1 MLPVLRSCPPGDP
14 GGQFALKAEPDGFRT
29 GPTAAGRLPL
39 LDPAELDR
47 AAALAPGPRAAFVA
61 GRLALRALAAELLDV
76 PSPDLTIN
84 FSCPR
89 CGTGPGLSHGRPGYA
104 FRGKPAPLALSLSR
118 SSGWIVL
125 AALVEP
131 PPGVTIGVDLEDP
144 ARLDFDGFDGVALTR
159 AERAGLAGLSGP
171 ALLQERARLW
181 ARKEAWLKM
190 TGRGLTTAPDT
201 VDVLH
206 RAELRD
212 LAPGEAGLP
221 PDLRA
226 AVALSAAGL

>member
-1 MLPVLRSCPPGDP
+1 LGPEQEGLL
-14 GGQFALKAEPDGFRT
+14 Q
-29 GPTAAGRLPL
+29 GPTAGGWLRLL
-39 LDPAELDR
+39 GTAELER
-47 AAALAPGPRAAFVA
+47 AAALAPDARSGFVA
-61 GRLALRALAAELLDV
+61 GRMALRSFAAELLDV
-76 PSPDLTIN
+76 PASDLTTN

-104 FRGKPAPLALSLSR
+104 FRGQPAPLALSLSR
-118 SSGWIVL
+118 SSGWILL
-125 AALVEP
+125 AAVVEP
-131 PPGVTIGVDLEDP
+131 AAGVTIGVDLEDP
-144 ARLDFDGFDGVALTR
+144 VRLDFDGFDGVALTR
-159 AERAGLAGLSGP
+159 AERAGLAGLSGS
-171 ALLQERARLW
+171 ALLGERARLW
-181 ARKEAWLKM
+181 SRKEAWLKM